1 MNHQIEAGGDI
12 LSLEDMQKALCSAT
26 QLYGYKSVVLDVV
39 ENSKFKNK
47 NNPKVGLIALS
58 TDQTI
63 ESDFN
68 KICNNL
74 PLNIFINRIHNQ
86 NPLTKENLLKMQDDL
101 ESVTHKILP
110 NEKINTIAYGC
121 TSGTIAI
128 GEDKVKEL
136 ILLGKKDC
144 YVTTPVT
151 SAIKAFKQMNVKK
164 IALFTP
170 YPDKVNKTILEYF
183 IKKNIDVTSFTSL
196 NLNLD
201 SEFANVDPNYIL
213 EISSKLEMKN
223 ADALFIS
230 CTALPVLSILDE
242 LEKKLKKPVLSS
254 NQTLIWD
261 TIRSIGYKSPIK
273 GYGKLLEK

>member
-1 MNHQIEAGGDI
+1 MA
-12 LSLEDMQKALCSAT
+12 LSIKHI
-26 QLYGYKSVVLDVV
+26 
-39 ENSKFKNK
+39 NSKFKKK

-63 ESDFN
+63 ENDFN

-74 PLNIFINRIHNQ
+74 PLDIFVNRIHNQ

-101 ESVTHKILP
+101 ELVANRILP
-110 NEKINTIAYGC
+110 DEKINTIAYGC

-128 GEDKVKEL
+128 GEDKVRDK
-136 ILLGKKDC
+136 ILLAKPGC

-151 SAIKAFKQMNVKK
+151 SAVKAFKIMNINK

-170 YPDKVNKTILEYF
+170 YPDAVNKTILEYF
-183 IKKNIDVTSFTSL
+183 SQKNIEVLSFASL

-201 SEFANVDPNYIL
+201 SEIANVDPDYIL

-223 ADALFIS
+223 VDALFIS
-230 CTALPVLSILDE
+230 CTALPVLNILNK
-242 LEKKLKKPVLSS
+242 LEVKLKKLVLSS

-261 TIRSIGYKSPIK
+261 TIRSTGYKSPIK
-273 GYGKLLEK
+273 GYGKLLEN

>member
-1 MNHQIEAGGDI
+1 MTLPIKHIN
-12 LSLEDMQKALCSAT
+12 T
-26 QLYGYKSVVLDVV
+26 
-39 ENSKFKNK
+39 KFKNR

-63 ESDFN
+63 ENDFN

-74 PLNIFINRIHNQ
+74 PLDIFVNRIHNQ

-101 ESVTHKILP
+101 ELVANRILP
-110 NEKINTIAYGC
+110 DEKINTIAYGC

-128 GEDKVKEL
+128 GEDKIRDK
-136 ILLGKKDC
+136 ILLAKPGC

-151 SAIKAFKQMNVKK
+151 SAVKAFKKMNINK

-170 YPDKVNKTILEYF
+170 YPDAVNKTILEYF
-183 IKKNIDVTSFTSL
+183 SQKNIEVLSFASF

-201 SEFANVDPNYIL
+201 SEIANVDPNYIL

-230 CTALPVLSILDE
+230 CTALPVLNILNK
-242 LEKKLKKPVLSS
+242 LEVKLKKLVLSS

-261 TIRSIGYKSPIK
+261 TIRSTGYKSPIN
-273 GYGKLLEK
+273 GYGKLLEN

>member
-1 MNHQIEAGGDI
+1 MSIVIKHYDA
-12 LSLEDMQKALCSAT
+12 
-26 QLYGYKSVVLDVV
+26 
-39 ENSKFKNK
+39 KFKK
-47 NNPKVGLIALS
+47 ELNPKVGLIALS

-63 ESDFN
+63 ENDFQN
-68 KICNNL
+68 ICNNL
-74 PLNIFINRIHNQ
+74 PVDIFINRIHNK
-86 NPLTKENLLKMQDDL
+86 NPLTKENLLKMGEDL
-101 ESVTHKILP
+101 ASVTKKILP
-110 NEKINTIAYGC
+110 DEKLNTIAYGC

-128 GEDKVKEL
+128 GEDNVKEK
-136 ILLGKKDC
+136 ILSAKPGS

-151 SAIKAFKQMNVKK
+151 SAIKAFKLMNIKK

-170 YPDKVNKTILEYF
+170 YPDAVNKTILEYF
-183 IKKNIDVTSFTSL
+183 IKKNIEVSSFASL

-213 EISSKLEMKN
+213 EISSKLETKN

-230 CTALPVLSILDE
+230 CTALPVLNILDK
-242 LEKKLKKPVLSS
+242 LEQTIKKPVLSS

-273 GYGKLLEK
+273 GYGKLLEN

>member
-1 MNHQIEAGGDI
+1 MT
-12 LSLEDMQKALCSAT
+12 LSIKHID
-26 QLYGYKSVVLDVV
+26 
-39 ENSKFKNK
+39 SKFKNK

-68 KICNNL
+68 KICNDL
-74 PLNIFINRIHNQ
+74 PLSIFINRIHNQ

-101 ESVTHKILP
+101 ESVTNKILP
-110 NEKINTIAYGC
+110 NEKINTIACGC

-136 ILLGKKDC
+136 ILLAKKDC
-144 YVTTPVT
+144 YVSTPIT
-151 SAIKAFKQMNVKK
+151 SALKAFKLMKIKK

-170 YPDKVNKTILEYF
+170 YPDSVNRTILEYF
-183 IKKNIDVTSFTSL
+183 IKKNIEVTSFTSL

-230 CTALPVLSILDE
+230 CTALPVLNLIE
-242 LEKKLKKPVLSS
+242 RLEKELGKPVITS
-254 NQTLIWD
+254 NQSLIWD
-261 TIRSIGYKSPIK
+261 TLESIGMNKDIL
-273 GYGKLLEK
+273 GFGKLFNLDQ

>member
-1 MNHQIEAGGDI
+1 MTLHIKHID
-12 LSLEDMQKALCSAT
+12 
-26 QLYGYKSVVLDVV
+26 
-39 ENSKFKNK
+39 SKFRYKNK
-47 NNPKVGLIALS
+47 PKVGLIALS

-63 ESDFN
+63 EGDFN
-68 KICNNL
+68 TICKNL
-74 PLNIFINRIHNQ
+74 PLNIFVNRIHNE
-86 NPLTKENLLKMQDDL
+86 NPLTQKNLLKMQDDL
-101 ESVTHKILP
+101 ENVSNKILP
-110 NEKINTIAYGC
+110 GEKINTIAYGC

-128 GEDKVKEL
+128 GEEKVKEK
-136 ILLGKKDC
+136 ILLAKPDC

-151 SAIKAFKQMNVKK
+151 SAIKAFKKMNIEK

-170 YPDKVNKTILEYF
+170 YPEAVNKTILDYF
-183 IKKNIDVTSFTSL
+183 TKKNIKITSFASL

-230 CTALPVLSILDE
+230 CTALKVLSTISKI
-242 LEKKLKKPVLSS
+242 EKKIKKPVFSS

-261 TIRSIGYKSPIK
+261 AIRSCGYESPIP
-273 GYGKLLEK
+273 GYGTLLNQK

>member
-1 MNHQIEAGGDI
+1 MNMVIKHYDA
-12 LSLEDMQKALCSAT
+12 
-26 QLYGYKSVVLDVV
+26 
-39 ENSKFKNK
+39 KFKK
-47 NNPKVGLIALS
+47 ELNPKVGLIALS

-63 ESDFN
+63 ENDFQN
-68 KICNNL
+68 ICNNL
-74 PLNIFINRIHNQ
+74 PVDIFINRIHNK
-86 NPLTKENLLKMQDDL
+86 NPLTKENLLKMGEDL
-101 ESVTHKILP
+101 ASVTKKILP
-110 NEKINTIAYGC
+110 DEKLNTIAYGC

-128 GEDKVKEL
+128 GEDNIKEKILSVKP
-136 ILLGKKDC
+136 GS

-151 SAIKAFKQMNVKK
+151 SAIKAFKLMNIKK

-170 YPDKVNKTILEYF
+170 YPDAVNKTILEYF
-183 IKKNIDVTSFTSL
+183 TKKNIEVSSFASL

-213 EISSKLEMKN
+213 EISSKLETKN

-230 CTALPVLSILDE
+230 CTALPVLNILDK
-242 LEKKLKKPVLSS
+242 LEQSIKKPVLSS

-273 GYGKLLEK
+273 GYGKLLEN

>member
-1 MNHQIEAGGDI
+1 MSITIKHHDA
-12 LSLEDMQKALCSAT
+12 
-26 QLYGYKSVVLDVV
+26 
-39 ENSKFKNK
+39 KFKK
-47 NNPKVGLIALS
+47 ELNPKVGLLALS

-63 ESDFN
+63 EGDFN
-68 KICNNL
+68 NICKNL
-74 PLNIFINRIHNQ
+74 PLDIFINRIHNQ
-86 NPLTKENLLKMQDDL
+86 NPLTKENLLKMEDDL
-101 ESVTHKILP
+101 ELVANKILP
-110 NEKINTIAYGC
+110 DEKISTIAYGC

-128 GEDKVKEL
+128 GEDKVKEK
-136 ILLGKKDC
+136 ILLAKPGC

-151 SAIKAFKQMNVKK
+151 SALKAFKQMNIKK

-170 YPDKVNKTILEYF
+170 YPDAVNKTILEYF
-183 IKKNIDVTSFTSL
+183 TKKNIEVSSFASL

-213 EISSKLEMKN
+213 EISSKLETKN

-230 CTALPVLSILDE
+230 CTALPVLNILDK
-242 LEKKLKKPVLSS
+242 LEQKIKKPVLSS

-273 GYGKLLEK
+273 GYGKLLEN

>member
-1 MNHQIEAGGDI
+1 MN
-12 LSLEDMQKALCSAT
+12 M
-26 QLYGYKSVVLDVV
+26 VVKHYDA
-39 ENSKFKNK
+39 KFKK
-47 NNPKVGLIALS
+47 EFNPKVGLITLS

-63 ESDFN
+63 ENDFQN
-68 KICNNL
+68 ICNNL
-74 PLNIFINRIHNQ
+74 PVDIFINRIHNK
-86 NPLTKENLLKMQDDL
+86 NPLTKENLLKMREDL
-101 ESVTHKILP
+101 ASVTKKILP
-110 NEKINTIAYGC
+110 DEKLNTIAYGC

-128 GEDKVKEL
+128 GEDSVKEK
-136 ILLGKKDC
+136 ILSVKPGS

-151 SAIKAFKQMNVKK
+151 SAIKAFKLMNIKK

-170 YPDKVNKTILEYF
+170 YPDEINKTIQEYF
-183 IKKNIDVTSFTSL
+183 TKKNIEVLSFASL

-213 EISSKLEMKN
+213 EISSKLETKN

-230 CTALPVLSILDE
+230 CTALPVLNILDK
-242 LEKKLKKPVLSS
+242 LEKKIKKPVLSS

-273 GYGKLLEK
+273 GYGKLLEN